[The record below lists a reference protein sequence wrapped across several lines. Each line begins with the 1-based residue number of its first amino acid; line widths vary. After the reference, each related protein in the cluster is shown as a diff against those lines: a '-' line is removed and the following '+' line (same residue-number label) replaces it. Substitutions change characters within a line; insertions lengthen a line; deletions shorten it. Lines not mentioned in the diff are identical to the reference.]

1 MNHANFSNIKSIEEL
16 RAKQA
21 RLANRVVRQE
31 RALSRHF
38 AEFWAPWKT
47 VSGTIGSIWSMT
59 SSLRSSLVWW
69 LAKPVFGKVLKY
81 FKKR

>member
-1 MNHANFSNIKSIEEL
+1 MKRADFSNIKTIEEL
-16 RAKQA
+16 RQKQE
-21 RLANRVVRQE
+21 RLVVRAERQE
-31 RALSRHF
+31 RALNRHF

-69 LAKPVFGKVLKY
+69 LAKPVLGKVLKY